1 MAVCNTALQVD
12 PDDAQAHF
20 IKAVA
25 LYGCSQKETDK
36 LRAKE
41 FVEASIREFQ
51 VTIEKNPNH
60 VLAHNNLAE
69 VLRVNRR
76 YDEALGECRTALE
89 LNPELPE
96 GHRTMAR
103 ILLDKNDLDGA
114 MKEFQIAL
122 KLKPDDPLV
131 YDGLADALKRQ
142 GKFRELADLRIQQ
155 VAQQPANLAFA
166 LKVARALTT
175 DPLTEARNGAAAV
188 EIARRVCEATKNENI
203 VALDVL
209 AAASAETGDF
219 GQAEAT
225 IRKAMETPQGRT
237 PNYTV
242 ELQKRLVLYQA
253 HQKPFNRK

>member
-1 MAVCNTALQVD
+1 M
-12 PDDAQAHF
+12 
-20 IKAVA
+20 
-25 LYGCSQKETDK
+25 
-36 LRAKE
+36 
-41 FVEASIREFQ
+41 
-51 VTIEKNPNH
+51 
-60 VLAHNNLAE
+60 LAHNNLAE

-131 YDGLADALKRQ
+131 YDGLADGAERQ
-142 GKFRELADLRIQQ
+142 GKFRELAELRIQQ
-155 VAQQPANLAFA
+155 VAQQPAELGAFA
-166 LKVARALTT
+166 EVARALTT

-203 VALDVL
+203 EALDVL

-219 GQAEAT
+219 GQARGDDPQSHGDPPGPQRQT
-225 IRKAMETPQGRT
+225 TRSNCRSGWSSTRRIRSRSTGS
-237 PNYTV
+237 
-242 ELQKRLVLYQA
+242 
-253 HQKPFNRK
+253 